1 MSDIRYLLKNS
12 MLHKHTATF
21 PTLTPSSYQ
30 IATPDEAVIVLAQC
44 ALAQCAWLNAFA
56 GLAVKD
62 LYENIGQNS
71 NAANALAMCVLRAT
85 GEPEAATEDVIDSIQ
100 VQDEAQAREYAS
112 IFSGAATAG
121 GVTVDEDNLE
131 AMWSIQ
137 NEWIDAEITRLSS
150 LLSLLEQAE
159 TIEPPNLDDATSRGL
174 WSWITGLPALA
185 ARLEPHIAMAL
196 RIIEVAD
203 AAINVGSFAYA
214 IYKRFWVEKETLRNL
229 PKALIALCRM
239 TIELLRKIRQIPAS
253 AANFEMRQAM
263 VTDLTERLEQ
273 QMQFFITGQNQYVL
287 PSTMAAGLEQLTQA
301 LQDLMYKDESIDF
314 GGVHVATHSKLIT
327 EP

>member
-1 MSDIRYLLKNS
+1 M
-12 MLHKHTATF
+12 
-21 PTLTPSSYQ
+21 LTPSAYQ
-30 IATPDEAVIVLAQC
+30 VATPDEAVIILAEC

-56 GLAVKD
+56 GLPVKD

-71 NAANALAMCVLRAT
+71 NAANALAMCVLSTT
-85 GEPEAATEDVIDSIQ
+85 GESGTAQNEIIENIRVQGESLPTEY
-100 VQDEAQAREYAS
+100 ES
-112 IFSGAATAG
+112 IFSGAATSG
-121 GVTVDEDNLE
+121 GGMTVDEGGLAE
-131 AMWSIQ
+131 MWSIQ
-137 NEWIDAEITRLSS
+137 NDWIDAEITRLSA
-150 LLSLLEQAE
+150 LLSLLERAE

-185 ARLEPHIAMAL
+185 ARLEPHIAMAI

-203 AAINVGSFAYA
+203 AAIGVGTFAYS

-229 PKALIALCRM
+229 PQALIALCRM

-253 AANFEMRQAM
+253 AANFEARQQM
-263 VTDLTERLEQ
+263 VTDLTERIEQ
-273 QMQFFITGQNQYVL
+273 QMQFFYTGQNQYL
-287 PSTMAAGLEQLTQA
+287 QPSTMAAGMEQLTRA
-301 LQDLMYKDESIDF
+301 LQDLMYKEDSIDF